1 MKEKPTQIR
10 SSVSGLSSASTQEPS
25 ELQSM
30 VNTKW
35 DCQLSEARHSLMCIS
50 EQLPQLNGI
59 ERLRL
64 HLQRKAEAPTKRHRP
79 IFLTGW
85 EEEMYNDRM
94 GIYKPNPITDFI
106 IEEPGKQ
113 RITARKRQK
122 IANIPPLQ
130 ASDLKRQGNV
140 DP

>member
-1 MKEKPTQIR
+1 
-10 SSVSGLSSASTQEPS
+10 
-25 ELQSM
+25 M
-30 VNTKW
+30 VATKW

-64 HLQRKAEAPTKRHRP
+64 HLQRKAVAPTKRHRP
-79 IFLTGW
+79 VFLTGW

-106 IEEPGKQ
+106 IEEPD
-113 RITARKRQK
+113 RPSNMARKRQK
-122 IANIPPLQ
+122 IADIPLLK
-130 ASDLKRQGNV
+130 ASDLKRQGNI
-140 DP
+140 DPQHWLTIDY